1 MESKEYR
8 MGSGRFASELLFRY
22 GGWWLLLLSMT
33 AVAGIVLGICLDL
46 RWMVVGLMTVFV
58 VIPMVLAFLYY
69 YYGLRR
75 ECFVNTIPHKIDVS
89 EDGITVLLRIS
100 ASVQSES
107 SDTDSLQENN
117 DAELEYRREFFP
129 FSAMS
134 PYRIGNNSVI
144 IPFRSPAKGFLW
156 IPADAYDDE
165 EILADTLRFIDSRI
179 SPIKTAS
186 KHEDIKGYE

>member
-33 AVAGIVLGICLDL
+33 AVAGIVLGICMDL

-58 VIPMVLAFLYY
+58 VIPMALAFLYY
-69 YYGLRR
+69 YYGFRR

-89 EDGITVLLRIS
+89 ADGITVLLRIS
-100 ASVQSES
+100 APERTESADPDSFSE
-107 SDTDSLQENN
+107 NV
-117 DAELEYRREFFP
+117 DAGPQYRREFFP

-134 PYRIGNNSVI
+134 SYRIGNNSVI

-165 EILADTLRFIDSRI
+165 KILADTLRFIDSRI
-179 SPIKTAS
+179 SNP
-186 KHEDIKGYE
+186 D